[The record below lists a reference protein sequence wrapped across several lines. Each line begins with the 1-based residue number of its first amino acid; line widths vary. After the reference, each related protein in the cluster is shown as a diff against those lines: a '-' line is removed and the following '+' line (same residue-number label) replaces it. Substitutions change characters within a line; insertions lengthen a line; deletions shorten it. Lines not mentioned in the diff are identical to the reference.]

1 MKTMPLILIC
11 LSIFALAYRYYALWI
26 SRRVLRCDAMRTT
39 PAVELR
45 DDKNY
50 YPTDK
55 KVMLGQHF
63 AAIAAAG
70 PLAGPV
76 LAAQFG
82 WLPGFLWII
91 VGCVLGGITH
101 DMVVLFA
108 SMRNR
113 GGSLVK
119 IYENLNIAGGQK
131 SFLISA
137 LLLAILILTLAGL
150 SLVCV
155 GAMTR
160 APVSLFVVGSTIP
173 IAMIMGMIMKGDK
186 KLHVATII
194 GAGLLVIS
202 MVVGIKFFPNCSLL
216 SLDRK
221 IVALLIASYGFI
233 AAILPTWLLLTPR
246 GYLSSFLKV
255 GAIGSLICAVSF
267 FNPTL
272 QMPAVSEF
280 ITGGGPI
287 IKGSAFPFLFITIAC
302 GAISGFHVS
311 IAAGTTS
318 KQCANETHIPLV
330 AGGAML
336 FEGVVALLALL
347 CACSLNPGDYF
358 AINLPLDK
366 WHEFVAAHPMLQ
378 ANNIKDLSDMIGLNL
393 VGRPGGAVSL
403 AAGITYIFAKSSLM
417 TMIAPYV
424 YNFAIMFE
432 AVFILTAIDAGT
444 RSGRYLIE
452 EICSAA
458 KIKIKPVLSAAFFTL
473 AWGYLCYSRDVSTI
487 WPLFGVSNQLLAS
500 LALLICGIW
509 VFKYVNFHF
518 AKILAFLIPSF
529 LLSATALT
537 ASFQQVVRHW
547 AVKNFMLV
555 NLLSIITI
563 VSFVLLFK
571 LWKNFIESYRK
582 EI

>member
-1 MKTMPLILIC
+1 
-11 LSIFALAYRYYALWI
+11 
-26 SRRVLRCDAMRTT
+26 VLRCSESRVT

-70 PLAGPV
+70 PLSGPV

-91 VGCVLGGITH
+91 VGCVLGGVVH

-119 IYENLNIAGGQK
+119 IYENLNIVGGQK
-131 SFLISA
+131 NLISV

-155 GAMTR
+155 GAMAH
-160 APVSLFVVGSTIP
+160 APVSLFVVISTIP
-173 IAMIMGMIMKGDK
+173 IAMIMGVIMKGSGAK
-186 KLHVATII
+186 KLNIATVV
-194 GAGLLVIS
+194 GVVLLVVV
-202 MVVGIKFFPNCSLL
+202 MVVGIKYFPKCSLL
-216 SLDRK
+216 SLNK
-221 IVALLIASYGFI
+221 KTVAVLIAVYGFT
-233 AAILPTWLLLTPR
+233 AAIIPTWLLLTPR
-246 GYLSSFLKV
+246 GFLSSFLKI
-255 GAIGSLICAVSF
+255 GAIGTLICVVSF

-272 QMPAVSEF
+272 QMPAFSKFVY
-280 ITGGGPI
+280 GGGPI
-287 IKGSAFPFLFITIAC
+287 INGGIFPFLFITIAC

-318 KQCANETHIPLV
+318 KQCANEMHIPLV

-358 AINLPLDK
+358 AINLPLNK
-366 WHEFVAAHPMLQ
+366 WHEFITANPMLH
-378 ANNIKDLSDMIGLNL
+378 AFNVENLSNMIGMNL
-393 VGRPGGAVSL
+393 SGRPGGAVSL
-403 AAGITYIFAKSSLM
+403 AAGITYIFVKLPLM
-417 TMIAPYV
+417 ATIAPYV

-452 EICSAA
+452 EICLAA
-458 KIKIKPVLSAAFFTL
+458 KIKIKPILAALFFTL
-473 AWGYLCYSRDVSTI
+473 TWGYLCYSGDVSTI

-500 LALLICGIW
+500 LSLLICGMWI
-509 VFKYVNFHF
+509 FKYVNSSFV
-518 AKILAFLIPSF
+518 KILVFLIPSF
-529 LLSATALT
+529 LLGVVALT
-537 ASFQQVVRHW
+537 ASYQQIVGHLI
-547 AVKNFMLV
+547 AKNFMLM
-555 NLLSIITI
+555 NLLFI
-563 VSFVLLFK
+563 VTASAFVLFFK
-571 LWKNFIESYRK
+571 LWKNFVEK
-582 EI
+582 KF

>member
-11 LSIFALAYRYYALWI
+11 LSVFALAYRYYALWI
-26 SRRVLRCDAMRTT
+26 SRRILQCDVLRVT

-45 DDKNY
+45 DNKNY
-50 YPTDK
+50 YPTDR

-91 VGCVLGGITH
+91 VGCVLGGVAH
-101 DMVVLFA
+101 DMIVLFA

-119 IYENLNIAGGQK
+119 IYESLNVPGGQK
-131 SFLISA
+131 SLVSI

-155 GAMTR
+155 GAMAR

-173 IAMIMGMIMKGDK
+173 IAMIMGMLMKGDR
-186 KLHVATII
+186 KLSVATII
-194 GAGLLVIS
+194 GGGLLIIA
-202 MVVGIKFFPNCSLL
+202 MIVGIKCFSSCSLL

-221 IVALLIASYGFI
+221 TVTILIALYGFI

-255 GAIGSLICAVSF
+255 GAIGSLICAISF

-272 QMPAVSEF
+272 QMPAISEF
-280 ITGGGPI
+280 IAGGGPI
-287 IKGSAFPFLFITIAC
+287 IKGSVFPFLFITIAC

-336 FEGVVALLALL
+336 FEGIVALLALL

-366 WHEFVAAHPMLQ
+366 WYEFVVAHPTLQ
-378 ANNIKDLSDMIGLNL
+378 PGNIKNLSDMIGLNL

-403 AAGITYIFAKSSLM
+403 AAGITYIFAKSPLM
-417 TMIAPYV
+417 IIIAPYV

-458 KIKIKPVLSAAFFTL
+458 KIKIKPVLAAAFFTL
-473 AWGYLCYSRDVSTI
+473 AWGYLCYSGDVSTI

-509 VFKYVNFHF
+509 LFKFVNFHF
-518 AKILAFLIPSF
+518 LKILVFLIPSI
-529 LLSATALT
+529 LLSVTALT
-537 ASFQQVVRHW
+537 ASFQQIIGHW
-547 AVKNFMLV
+547 AVKNFMLM
-555 NLLSIITI
+555 NLLSIVMF
-563 VSFVLLFK
+563 VSFVLFFK
-571 LWKNFIESYRK
+571 LWKKIIESYRK